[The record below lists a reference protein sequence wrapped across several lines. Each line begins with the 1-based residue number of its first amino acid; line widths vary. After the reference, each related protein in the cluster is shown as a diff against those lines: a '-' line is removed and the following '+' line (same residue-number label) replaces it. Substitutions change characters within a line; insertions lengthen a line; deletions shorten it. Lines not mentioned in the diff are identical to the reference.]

1 MSFHTRINAALAAYV
16 SVINALVAIGI
27 PIVMGLTTG
36 SIAGNT
42 ALGGFSVMGFIGGF
56 IAGALVGVLISGAVC
71 GVLAVLID
79 IRNALRE
86 RELHD

>member
-1 MSFHTRINAALAAYV
+1 MSFHTKINATLAAYV

-36 SIAGNT
+36 SIAGN
-42 ALGGFSVMGFIGGF
+42 AVPGFSIMGFIGGF

-86 RELHD
+86 RDLHD